1 MARIPQTIIDDIR
14 ERTNIVDIVGQYVQ
28 LKKSGKNYFGLCPFH
43 NEKSPSFSVAEDK
56 QIYHCFGC
64 GRGGNVF
71 GFLQELEGLN
81 FPEAV
86 LKVAEI
92 NDIPLDDQYKQT
104 ETIDATSSQHSQLI
118 ALHEKAAEVYH
129 HMLVNTAAGQGALD
143 YLLERGLTM
152 ALIDEFQIGFAP
164 NERAFLEKVFLN
176 EQGNAAFFA
185 DTGLF
190 VERNDCQL
198 ADRFYQRI
206 MFPIR
211 NPQGKTIGFSGRWF
225 QTEQDEGQDQ
235 AKYLNSPET
244 ILFNKRDVLFNFDK
258 ARRAIRKD
266 GEVFLFEGFMD
277 VIAAWQSGIENGI
290 ASMGTSLTNQQIANI
305 ERVATEVILC
315 YDGDQAGVNATN
327 RGIDLLQEHSRLHV
341 SVVRVPERLDPD
353 EYVRKYSTE
362 AFYKLA
368 MHGRETVFAFK
379 MDFHRANRNLANE
392 KEQFDYVQEV
402 LRELQHVD
410 SLLEQDRYLTQLS
423 TEFQISRETLQ
434 AQLRQLK
441 QSQPAPAP
449 PTTTPRIQEMTVVPP
464 PRQQRKTQVEK
475 AEELLLYRLFQD
487 NTLNPRFK
495 STQVTFIHDKYQ
507 QIYFLYDSYME
518 TEEQFIL
525 AKFLDFLKDE
535 QTKQQVIE
543 IAAIKASEEGTEQE
557 FQDLLQVFRKS
568 GIAEEINQKR
578 IQQQEARQKGNQ
590 QLELELAIAI
600 IDLTK
605 QLKQAK

>member
-14 ERTNIVDIVGQYVQ
+14 ERSNIVDIVGQYVQ

-92 NDIPLDDQYKQT
+92 SDIPLDEQYKQT
-104 ETIDATSSQHSQLI
+104 EAIDATSSQQNQLI

-176 EQGNAAFFA
+176 EQANAAFFA

-190 VERNDCQL
+190 VQRNDGQL

-225 QTEQDEGQDQ
+225 QTEQDDGKDQ
-235 AKYLNSPET
+235 PKYLNSPET
-244 ILFNKRDVLFNFDK
+244 LLFNKREVLFNFDK
-258 ARRAIRKD
+258 ARRSIRKE
-266 GEVFLFEGFMD
+266 GQVFLFEGFMD

-315 YDGDQAGVNATN
+315 YDGDEAGINATN
-327 RGIDLLQEHSRLHV
+327 RGIDLLQEHSRVNV

-353 EYVRKYSTE
+353 DYVRKYGTE
-362 AFYKLA
+362 AFFKLA

-379 MDFHRANRNLANE
+379 MDYHRANRNLANE
-392 KEQFDYVQEV
+392 KEQIDYVQEV
-402 LRELQHVD
+402 LQELQHVD

-423 TEFQISRETLQ
+423 TEFHISRETLQ
-434 AQLRQLK
+434 SQLRQLK
-441 QSQPAPAP
+441 QTQPTPMPAPVREAVSVAP
-449 PTTTPRIQEMTVVPP
+449 PP

-475 AEELLLYRLFQD
+475 AEELLLYRLFHD

-495 STQVTFIHDKYQ
+495 STGVAFIHDKYQ
-507 QIYFLYDSYME
+507 QLYFLYDAYME

-535 QTKQQVIE
+535 QMKQQVIE
-543 IAAIKASEEGTEQE
+543 IADINASEEGTEQE

-605 QLKQAK
+605 RLKQAK

>member
-14 ERTNIVDIVGQYVQ
+14 ERSNIVDIVGQYVQ

-92 NDIPLDDQYKQT
+92 SDIPLDEQYKQT
-104 ETIDATSSQHSQLI
+104 EAIDATSSQQNQLI

-176 EQGNAAFFA
+176 EQANAAFFA

-190 VERNDCQL
+190 VQRNDGQL

-211 NPQGKTIGFSGRWF
+211 NPQGKTVGFSGRWF
-225 QTEQDEGQDQ
+225 QTEQDDGKDQ
-235 AKYLNSPET
+235 PKYLNSPET
-244 ILFNKRDVLFNFDK
+244 LLFNKREVLFNFDK
-258 ARRAIRKD
+258 ARRSIRKE
-266 GEVFLFEGFMD
+266 GQVFLFEGFMD

-315 YDGDQAGVNATN
+315 YDGDEAGINATN
-327 RGIDLLQEHSRLHV
+327 RGIDLLQEHSRVNV

-353 EYVRKYSTE
+353 DYVRKYGTE
-362 AFYKLA
+362 AFFKLA

-379 MDFHRANRNLANE
+379 MDYHRANRNLANE
-392 KEQFDYVQEV
+392 KEQIDYVQEV
-402 LRELQHVD
+402 LQELQHVD

-423 TEFQISRETLQ
+423 TEFHISRETLQ
-434 AQLRQLK
+434 SQLRQLK
-441 QSQPAPAP
+441 QTQPTPMPAPVREVVSVAP
-449 PTTTPRIQEMTVVPP
+449 PP

-475 AEELLLYRLFQD
+475 AEELLLYRLFHD

-495 STQVTFIHDKYQ
+495 STGVTFIHDKYQ
-507 QIYFLYDSYME
+507 QLYFLYDAYME

-535 QTKQQVIE
+535 QMKQQVIE
-543 IAAIKASEEGTEQE
+543 IADINASEEGTEQE

-605 QLKQAK
+605 RLKQAK

>member
-1 MARIPQTIIDDIR
+1 MARIPQTVIDDIR
-14 ERTNIVDIVGQYVQ
+14 ERSNIVDIVGQYVQ

-71 GFLQELEGLN
+71 GFLQELEGLS
-81 FPEAV
+81 FPESV

-92 NDIPLDDQYKQT
+92 SDIPLDEQYKQT
-104 ETIDATSSQHSQLI
+104 EAIDATSSQQNQLI

-176 EQGNAAFFA
+176 EKANAAFFA

-190 VERNDCQL
+190 VQRNDGQL

-211 NPQGKTIGFSGRWF
+211 NPQGKTIGFSGRLF
-225 QTEQDEGQDQ
+225 QTEQDDSKDQ
-235 AKYLNSPET
+235 PKYLNSPET
-244 ILFNKRDVLFNFDK
+244 MLFNKREVLFNFDK
-258 ARRAIRKD
+258 ARRSIRKE
-266 GEVFLFEGFMD
+266 GQVFLFEGFMD

-315 YDGDQAGVNATN
+315 YDGDQAGINATN
-327 RGIDLLQEHSRLHV
+327 RGIDLLQEHSRVNL

-353 EYVRKYSTE
+353 DYVRKYGTE
-362 AFYKLA
+362 AFFKLA

-392 KEQFDYVQEV
+392 KEQIDYVQEV
-402 LRELQHVD
+402 LQELQHVD

-423 TEFQISRETLQ
+423 TEFHISRETLQ
-434 AQLRQLK
+434 TQLRQLK
-441 QSQPAPAP
+441 QTQPTPTPSPPVREAVSVAP
-449 PTTTPRIQEMTVVPP
+449 PP

-475 AEELLLYRLFQD
+475 AEELLLYRLFHD

-495 STQVTFIHDKYQ
+495 STGVAFIHDKYQ
-507 QIYFLYDSYME
+507 QIYFLYDAYME

-535 QTKQQVIE
+535 QMKQQVIE
-543 IAAIKASEEGTEQE
+543 IADIKASEEGTEQE

-605 QLKQAK
+605 RLKQAK

>member
-14 ERTNIVDIVGQYVQ
+14 ERSNIVDIVGQYVQ

-92 NDIPLDDQYKQT
+92 SDIPLDEQYKQT
-104 ETIDATSSQHSQLI
+104 EAIDATSSQQNQLI
-118 ALHEKAAEVYH
+118 ALHEKAVEVYH

-176 EQGNAAFFA
+176 EQANAAFFA

-190 VERNDCQL
+190 VQRNDGQL

-211 NPQGKTIGFSGRWF
+211 NPQGKTVGFSGRWF
-225 QTEQDEGQDQ
+225 QTEQDDGKDQ
-235 AKYLNSPET
+235 PKYLNSPET
-244 ILFNKRDVLFNFDK
+244 LLFNKREVLFNFDK
-258 ARRAIRKD
+258 ARRSIRKE
-266 GEVFLFEGFMD
+266 GQVFLFEGFMD

-315 YDGDQAGVNATN
+315 YDGDEAGINATN
-327 RGIDLLQEHSRLHV
+327 RGIDLLQEHSRVNV

-353 EYVRKYSTE
+353 DYVRKYGTE
-362 AFYKLA
+362 AFFKLA

-379 MDFHRANRNLANE
+379 MDYHRANRNLANE
-392 KEQFDYVQEV
+392 KEQIDYVQEV
-402 LRELQHVD
+402 LQELQHVD

-423 TEFQISRETLQ
+423 TEFHISRETLQ
-434 AQLRQLK
+434 SQLRQLK
-441 QSQPAPAP
+441 QTQPTPMPAPVREVVSVAP
-449 PTTTPRIQEMTVVPP
+449 PP

-475 AEELLLYRLFQD
+475 AEELLLYRLFHD

-495 STQVTFIHDKYQ
+495 STGVTFIHDKYQ
-507 QIYFLYDSYME
+507 QLYFLYDAYME

-535 QTKQQVIE
+535 QMKQQVIE
-543 IAAIKASEEGTEQE
+543 IADINASEEGTEQE

-605 QLKQAK
+605 RLKQAK

>member
-14 ERTNIVDIVGQYVQ
+14 ERSNIVDIVGQYVQ

-92 NDIPLDDQYKQT
+92 SDIPLDEQYKQT
-104 ETIDATSSQHSQLI
+104 EAIDATSSQQNQLI
-118 ALHEKAAEVYH
+118 ALHDKAGEVYD

-176 EQGNAAFFA
+176 EQANAAFFA

-190 VERNDCQL
+190 VQRNDGQL

-225 QTEQDEGQDQ
+225 QTEQDDGKDQ
-235 AKYLNSPET
+235 PKYLNSPET
-244 ILFNKRDVLFNFDK
+244 LLFNKREVLFNFDK
-258 ARRAIRKD
+258 ARRSIRKE
-266 GEVFLFEGFMD
+266 GQVFLFEGFMD

-315 YDGDQAGVNATN
+315 YDGDEAGINATN
-327 RGIDLLQEHSRLHV
+327 RGIDLLQEHSRVNV

-353 EYVRKYSTE
+353 DYVRKYGTE
-362 AFYKLA
+362 AFFKLA

-379 MDFHRANRNLANE
+379 MDYHRANRNLANE
-392 KEQFDYVQEV
+392 KEQIDYVQEV
-402 LRELQHVD
+402 LQELQHVD
-410 SLLEQDRYLTQLS
+410 SLLEQDRYSPQLS
-423 TEFQISRETLQ
+423 TEFHISRETLQ
-434 AQLRQLK
+434 SQLRQLK
-441 QSQPAPAP
+441 QTQPTPMPAPVREAVSVAP
-449 PTTTPRIQEMTVVPP
+449 PP

-475 AEELLLYRLFQD
+475 AEELLLYRLFHD

-495 STQVTFIHDKYQ
+495 STGVAFIHDKYQ
-507 QIYFLYDSYME
+507 QLYFLYDAYME

-535 QTKQQVIE
+535 QMKQQVIE
-543 IAAIKASEEGTEQE
+543 IADINASEEGTEQE

-605 QLKQAK
+605 RLKQAK